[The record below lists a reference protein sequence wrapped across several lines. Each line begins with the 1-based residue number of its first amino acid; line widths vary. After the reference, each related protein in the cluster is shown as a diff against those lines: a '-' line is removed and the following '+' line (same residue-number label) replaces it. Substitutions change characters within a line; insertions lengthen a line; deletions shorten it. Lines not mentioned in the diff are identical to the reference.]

1 VQLSHGTVIEQLAN
15 GSHTGYEQALGGMIS
30 AADALPLL
38 CTLHSHARL
47 WPRNEKRE
55 KRLLLLLLLRR
66 SKLGDALEAPKA
78 LM

>member
-55 KRLLLLLLLRR
+55 KRLLLLLRR